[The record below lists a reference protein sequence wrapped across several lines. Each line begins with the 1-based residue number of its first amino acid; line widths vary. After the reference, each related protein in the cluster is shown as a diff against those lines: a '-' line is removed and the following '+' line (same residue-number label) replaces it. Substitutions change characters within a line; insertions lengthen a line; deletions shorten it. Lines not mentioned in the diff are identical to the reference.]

1 MLARVRV
8 LIGCSL
14 PIVSLESVISVIED
28 IPADDQIIFLVGV
41 DEAWLIDM
49 AL

>member
-8 LIGCSL
+8 LVGCSL

-28 IPADDQIIFLVGV
+28 IPADDQIIFLVGI
-41 DEAWLIDM
+41 DKAWLIDM